1 MSVHEDFYNHTVHH
15 HYGTIGNF
23 IGNHALALVGHRQDE
38 TGRMFFLLQDWW
50 KKKQFVEVD
59 ESYLN
64 VSGATVYFIETP
76 QTRVPPYF
84 STHAGHFFELEA
96 LDKPEG
102 IAGEMLFSK

>member
-38 TGRMFFLLQDWW
+38 TGRMFFLLQNWW

-59 ESYLN
+59 ESYLKG
-64 VSGATVYFIETP
+64 SGATVYFIETP